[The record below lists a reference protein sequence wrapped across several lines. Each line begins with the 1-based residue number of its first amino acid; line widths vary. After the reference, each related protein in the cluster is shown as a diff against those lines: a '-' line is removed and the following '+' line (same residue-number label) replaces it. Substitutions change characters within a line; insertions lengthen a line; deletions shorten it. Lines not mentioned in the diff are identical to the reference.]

1 MNAGCARREDAM
13 GRVLIVYHT
22 LGGNTEAAALAVKKG
37 CESVPG
43 TTVVM
48 KKGFEAG
55 LEDLL
60 ACDAIAIGTGDYFSY
75 PAGAVKDFF
84 DRTLYP
90 ARESGKTEGKPC
102 VLFVTHGGG
111 GKAAGPL
118 ENIAFGSFKFRKV
131 ADTVSVKNRPDAAAE
146 ARLAAAGRALA
157 EAAAKAG

>member
-1 MNAGCARREDAM
+1 MAK
-13 GRVLIVYHT
+13 VLIVYHT
-22 LGGNTEAAALAVKKG
+22 LGGNTEAAAQAVKKG
-37 CESVPG
+37 CESVAG

-55 LEDLL
+55 IDDLL

-90 ARESGKTEGKPC
+90 ARKSGKTEGKPC

-111 GKAAGPL
+111 GKAVEPL
-118 ENIAFGSFKFRKV
+118 ENIAFGAFKFRKV
-131 ADTVSVKNRPDAAAE
+131 CDTVSVKNRPDAEAE
-146 ARLAAAGRALA
+146 AKLVAAGRALA
-157 EAAAKAG
+157 EAAGRTG